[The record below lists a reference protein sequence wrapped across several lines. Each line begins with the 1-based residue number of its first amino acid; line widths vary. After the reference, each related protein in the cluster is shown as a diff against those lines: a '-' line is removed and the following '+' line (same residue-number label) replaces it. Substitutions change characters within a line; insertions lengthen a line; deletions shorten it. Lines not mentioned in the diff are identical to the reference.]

1 MFALHLRSGMKILKG
16 IGIFLLILYTIG
28 CIALYFAQD
37 KLLFNPSPLAE
48 DFVYWNGEEVEVPT
62 SDGITLNSVWIRNN
76 GSKGVILYLHGNRGS
91 NRRCL
96 RQAEMFEGLGYDIF
110 MPDYRG
116 YGKTEG
122 SITSEKQLYSDVQS
136 VYDFLKTKYNESEIA
151 IAGYSLGT
159 GMASHLAAENNPGRL
174 ILLAPYVS
182 FIDMKNRRFP
192 IVPNFLIKYPLSNR
206 KHLKKVRCPVIL
218 FHGTNDEIIPFD
230 SSVEL
235 QKINPSQIQLVKLQG
250 TGHRGT
256 IFHNSLRKVLSTF
269 L

>member
-1 MFALHLRSGMKILKG
+1 MLT
-16 IGIFLLILYTIG
+16 LYTIG

-37 KLLFNPSPLAE
+37 NLLFNPSHLSE
-48 DFVYWNGEEVEVPT
+48 DFVFWNGQEVEVPT
-62 SDGITLNSVWIRNN
+62 GDGITLNSVWIKNK

-116 YGKTEG
+116 FGKTEG
-122 SITSEKQLYSDVQS
+122 TITSEKQLFRDVQK
-136 VYDFLKTKYNESEIA
+136 VYDFLKTKYDETQIA

-159 GMASHLAAENNPGRL
+159 GMASHLASVNNPGRL

-182 FIDMKNRRFP
+182 FIDMKNRTFP
-192 IVPNFLIKYPLSNR
+192 ILPNFLIKYPLSNR
-206 KHLKKVRCPVIL
+206 KHLKKVKCPVVL
-218 FHGTNDEIIPFD
+218 FHGTEDEIIPFD
-230 SSVEL
+230 SSVQLE
-235 QKINPSQIQLVKLQG
+235 KMNPEQIKLIRLQG

-256 IFHNSLRKVLSTF
+256 IFSNRLRSVLSDF
-269 L
+269 LI